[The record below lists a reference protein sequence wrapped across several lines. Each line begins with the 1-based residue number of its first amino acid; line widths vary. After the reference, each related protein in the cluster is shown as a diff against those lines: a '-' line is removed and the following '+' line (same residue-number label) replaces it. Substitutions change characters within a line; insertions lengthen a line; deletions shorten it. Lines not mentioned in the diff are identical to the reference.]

1 MVERMAVAKRLEAI
15 QQQPP
20 PQYNDLAE
28 DYEGELE
35 NMSPE
40 DLKKRRERKDTEGG
54 LDRKMPLSDG
64 TSIRTG

>member
-1 MVERMAVAKRLEAI
+1 
-15 QQQPP
+15 
-20 PQYNDLAE
+20 LAE